1 MDLKD
6 VPPEQHCR
14 VSLLLG
20 AKVSQFKSMIRPI
33 LAGVDLLV
41 DLVVP
46 ALYLHPVQCTNTDN
60 NSWHF
65 TSLPLEE
72 VALIYMPLSW
82 Q

>member
-1 MDLKD
+1 
-6 VPPEQHCR
+6 
-14 VSLLLG
+14 
-20 AKVSQFKSMIRPI
+20 MIRPI